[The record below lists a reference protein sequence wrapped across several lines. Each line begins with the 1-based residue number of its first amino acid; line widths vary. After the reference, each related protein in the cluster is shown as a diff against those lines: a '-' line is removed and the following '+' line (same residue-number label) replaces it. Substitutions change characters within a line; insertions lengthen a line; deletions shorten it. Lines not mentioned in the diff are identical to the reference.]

1 MPRASHPFL
10 NGLFLLCSVAGIAVA
25 DGPADELLREKSL
38 RKSGSTY
45 VLAAEAEVQKR
56 LSEARAAYRQMV
68 NALARQQAYD
78 QGLRENQQ
86 AIRMLTE
93 QRIGLNQQL
102 SQAANASEN
111 NQLVALVNGV
121 TDRLNLLN
129 QQQGDAGAK
138 QQVDAEAARR
148 REAYV
153 QAVLDLRQLVDA
165 ATANYATLAGDSG
178 VKDALEKVNR
188 RTKARSA
195 LGPSRTFL
203 ANVALLEKAEASV
216 LSESVD
222 LRKEGGIFWVDVTFN
237 GRLTRPMAF
246 DTGAADVVLPAELA
260 AQIGL
265 RPGKDDPVVR
275 CRVADGSIV
284 EARQMTVPS
293 MRVGKFTVKDV
304 PCIVMPADKK
314 NVPPLLGQTFQR
326 NFLLKF
332 SPDSGSLVLSKVEAP
347 EAAGTPAKPK
357 AKSSVR
363 SSTTKRQARPGAD
376 VDTPAGKAARP
387 DGPS

>member
-1 MPRASHPFL
+1 MPRASLPL
-10 NGLFLLCSVAGIAVA
+10 LTGLVLLCSVAGIAVA
-25 DGPADELLREKSL
+25 DGPADELLQEKGL

-45 VLAAEAEVQKR
+45 VLAAEAEVQKK
-56 LSEARAAYRQMV
+56 LAEARAAYRQMTV
-68 NALARQQAYD
+68 ALSQQQAYD

-86 AIRMLTE
+86 AIRELTE

-102 SQAANASEN
+102 ARAASATEN

-121 TDRLNLLN
+121 TDRLNLLH

-138 QQVDAEAARR
+138 QQVDAQAARR

-165 ATANYATLAGDSG
+165 ATAGYTALAGDPG
-178 VKDALEKVNR
+178 VKDALEQVNR
-188 RTKARSA
+188 GTKARTA
-195 LGPSRTFL
+195 LGPSRAFL
-203 ANVALLEKAEASV
+203 ANVALLERVEASV

-237 GRLTRPMAF
+237 GKLTRPMAF

-304 PCIVMPADKK
+304 TCTVMPAEKRD
-314 NVPPLLGQTFQR
+314 VPPLLGQTFQR
-326 NFLLKF
+326 NFVLKF
-332 SPDSGSLVLSKVEAP
+332 SPDSGKLVLSKVEAP
-347 EAAGTPAKPK
+347 EAAGTPTKAKASAKPSGRPS
-357 AKSSVR
+357 AP
-363 SSTTKRQARPGAD
+363 KRQAQPGTDAD
-376 VDTPAGKAARP
+376 VPAGKP
-387 DGPS
+387 DQPS